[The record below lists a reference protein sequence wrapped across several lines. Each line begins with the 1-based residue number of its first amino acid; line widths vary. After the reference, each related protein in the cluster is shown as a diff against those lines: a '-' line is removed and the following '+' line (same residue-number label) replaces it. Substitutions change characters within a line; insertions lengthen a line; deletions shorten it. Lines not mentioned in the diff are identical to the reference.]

1 MFRLVHGF
9 GFRIKKNTGAI
20 WKPHEVQSLAPL
32 RATCRQPASTGEEAQ
47 CSPTVQ
53 MFQVQNPSHRV
64 SCPCVLGPFR
74 SRGSPSVKGLG
85 FRGHVVPAG
94 VLVRGCRM
102 DLIFED
108 RTESA
113 T

>member
-47 CSPTVQ
+47 CSPDVSSPKPQ
-53 MFQVQNPSHRV
+53 PSSQLSLLVFWGRFVRV
-64 SCPCVLGPFR
+64 EALLLRV
-74 SRGSPSVKGLG
+74 
-85 FRGHVVPAG
+85 
-94 VLVRGCRM
+94 
-102 DLIFED
+102 
-108 RTESA
+108 
-113 T
+113 